1 MRPNA
6 NSDLNVQGLSELK
19 GREFLEFRSGLAPES
34 PTILQRVASGDK
46 TAIKDCVDVYGGKIW
61 AAAKRIT
68 GSSKDAENLTRKI
81 FLDIWRYAECF
92 NSTEFDEPVFIAFIV
107 KGRVKALFKSKNKD
121 DSFEREKA

>member
-1 MRPNA
+1 
-6 NSDLNVQGLSELK
+6 
-19 GREFLEFRSGLAPES
+19 LAPES